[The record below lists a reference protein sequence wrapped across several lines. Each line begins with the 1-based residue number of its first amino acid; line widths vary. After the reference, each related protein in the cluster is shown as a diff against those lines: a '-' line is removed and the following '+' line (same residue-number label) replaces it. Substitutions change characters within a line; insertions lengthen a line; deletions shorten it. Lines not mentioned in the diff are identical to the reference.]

1 MKLEAWQEFAIRGVL
16 GPCQFSYRPPSLGGE
31 FGVANVKF
39 EAPGKRI
46 GVVII
51 FKGEEFYDM
60 KVLTRGG
67 DFVHDRDLEKRVAR
81 VLHASGHERIE
92 LIARANQ
99 PNGSFQA

>member
-31 FGVANVKF
+31 FWVANVKF
-39 EAPGKRI
+39 EAPGRRI
-46 GVVII
+46 GAVMI
-51 FKGEEFYDM
+51 FQGKDFFEM

-67 DFVHDRDLEKRVAR
+67 NFVDDRDLEERVAR
-81 VLHASGHERIE
+81 VLQASGHERIE

-99 PNGSFQA
+99 PSGSS